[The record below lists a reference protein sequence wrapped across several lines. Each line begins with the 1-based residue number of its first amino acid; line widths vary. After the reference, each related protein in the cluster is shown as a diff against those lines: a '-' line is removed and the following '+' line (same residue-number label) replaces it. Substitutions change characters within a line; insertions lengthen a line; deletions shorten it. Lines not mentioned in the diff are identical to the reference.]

1 MIAAPGDDVHL
12 WLVFE
17 AELDRGPPLDAQY
30 RSLLTDEERAK
41 EARFYFARDRR
52 RYLVTRALIRTL
64 LSGYAGDVD
73 PRDWRFATNEYG
85 RPHVATPDALG
96 ALSFNL
102 AHTAGL
108 IVCACTSAG
117 AIGVDAEHVQ
127 RDKSHVEIADRYFSA
142 AEVSE
147 LQASP
152 PEQRAERFFYYWTL
166 KESYIKAIGTGL
178 STPLDRFSFNLARSG
193 SIGLSFHEG
202 LDDDPRRWRFWLLE
216 PVQTH
221 LVAVCAERAQ
231 RIVARKVVPLVGE
244 QDCEYRLLAQSS
256 G

>member
-1 MIAAPGDDVHL
+1 MIARPGDGDVHL

-17 AELDRGPPLDAQY
+17 DEVESAAPLDDY
-30 RSLLTDEERAK
+30 RLLLTDEERAK

-52 RYLVTRALIRTL
+52 RYLVTRALIRTV
-64 LSGYAGDVD
+64 LSGYSGVE
-73 PRDWRFATNEYG
+73 PRAWRFATNDYG
-85 RPHVATPDALG
+85 RPHVASPEGLG
-96 ALSFNL
+96 TLSFNL

-108 IVCACTSAG
+108 IACACAG
-117 AIGVDAEHVQ
+117 SGAVGVDTEHIQ
-127 RDKSHVEIADRYFSA
+127 RDTAPLDIADRYFSA

-152 PEQRAERFFYYWTL
+152 PEQRAERFFHYWTL

-178 STPLDRFSFNLARSG
+178 STPLDRFSFRLAPAG
-193 SIGLSFHEG
+193 AIGLSFHKG
-202 LDDDPRRWRFWLLE
+202 LNDDPRRWRFWLLE
-216 PVQTH
+216 PMRTH

-231 RIVARKVVPLVGE
+231 RVIARKVVPLVSE
-244 QDCEYRLLAQSS
+244 QPCEYRTLAQSA